1 MTFFPRELGGTDSG
15 DGNNNK
21 ETDNDED
28 DKSIADESELE
39 DANLDRLTDAISL
52 VAGAGST
59 VSDTAGDD
67 AAATEEDADA
77 EESSE
82 VENAEYFWED
92 ELTLAS
98 AASKFFKIIGCTTM
112 NYLIHVSYEGI
123 RLLCLV
129 RRDKGSVTSFQN

>member
-39 DANLDRLTDAISL
+39 DANLDRLTDEISL
-52 VAGAGST
+52 VVGDGSSVAYAAGYIT
-59 VSDTAGDD
+59 V
-67 AAATEEDADA
+67 AAEEDAVA

-82 VENAEYFWED
+82 AENVEDFG
-92 ELTLAS
+92 
-98 AASKFFKIIGCTTM
+98 KM
-112 NYLIHVSYEGI
+112 NSL
-123 RLLCLV
+123 
-129 RRDKGSVTSFQN
+129 